1 MPTVYEVF
9 FGPTNRGVTLKL
21 LRYSAAM
28 FVLPITVYFLVL
40 HLVFRGDRDKV
51 GWSGI
56 AAVITA
62 NVVVAAYVFSAWN
75 EDPED
80 GLDQKRDKRD
90 GKSIKGNRVD

>member
-9 FGPTNRGVTLKL
+9 FGPTNRNVTLKL

-28 FVLPITVYFLVL
+28 FVLPIAVYFLVL
-40 HLVFRGDRDKV
+40 HLVFQGDRDKV

-62 NVVVAAYVFSAWN
+62 NVVVAAYVRSAWN
-75 EDPED
+75 EEDPED
-80 GLDQKRDKRD
+80 GKRDKPD
-90 GKSIKGNRVD
+90 GKGIKGYRVD